1 VYHKTNNLKTFAPSK
16 KEFFSVYMLE
26 INFQKW
32 TTKKVKE
39 EEEEVSWLNG
49 NTGLPFL

>member
-1 VYHKTNNLKTFAPSK
+1 
-16 KEFFSVYMLE
+16 LE

-39 EEEEVSWLNG
+39 EEEEEVSWLNG

>member
-1 VYHKTNNLKTFAPSK
+1 MVLLCVYVGNK
-16 KEFFSVYMLE
+16 FSEMD
-26 INFQKW
+26 N
-32 TTKKVKE
+32 KKVKE